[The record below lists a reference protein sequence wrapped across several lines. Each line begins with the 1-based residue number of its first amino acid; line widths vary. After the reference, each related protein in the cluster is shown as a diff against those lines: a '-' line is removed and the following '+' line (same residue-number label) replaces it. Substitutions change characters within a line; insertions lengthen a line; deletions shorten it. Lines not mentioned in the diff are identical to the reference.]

1 MPKALLTVRARRFK
15 QKMRKNR
22 SIFRSKLASKTI
34 KSGASSSHFLLLFF
48 SPLYLLCR
56 AVRKH
61 LAGMQQVLC
70 KPDDLLG
77 STPLHAEKELAA
89 CRALDAKGEKV
100 PQRGQFLPGLQPHS
114 LPMGQK
120 AGEKWTAA
128 ALLQPALQSPTGC

>member
-1 MPKALLTVRARRFK
+1 
-15 QKMRKNR
+15 MRK
-22 SIFRSKLASKTI
+22 
-34 KSGASSSHFLLLFF
+34 
-48 SPLYLLCR
+48 Y
-56 AVRKH
+56 
-61 LAGMQQVLC
+61 LAGMQQVLR

-77 STPLHAEKELAA
+77 STQLHAEKELAA

-100 PQRGQFLPGLQPHS
+100 PQRGQFLQGLQPHS